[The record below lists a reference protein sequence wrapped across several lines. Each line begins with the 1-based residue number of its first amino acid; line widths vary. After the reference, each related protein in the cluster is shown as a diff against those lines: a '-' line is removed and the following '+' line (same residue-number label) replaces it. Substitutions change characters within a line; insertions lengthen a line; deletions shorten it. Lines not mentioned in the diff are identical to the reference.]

1 MGPCALPGA
10 PGCPFLHLAALALW
24 PHGDRP
30 LPSQDSPS
38 GKPDAASLGP
48 AGQGRGERALA
59 RSPHP
64 PSGAD
69 PQCPKKARHRELRD
83 EPGCRLASQPAKLVR
98 GTVTLGGRSV
108 SQGSKSQPGQLS
120 LRSGLPAAA
129 QGGTWGSRRPQAA
142 SSRLPVLSPA
152 PPQDEQPLDGLWKDP
167 PCFCWL
173 AIWFSFLFSNLHTK
187 ELFLS
192 VLFPVLLKYNWHL
205 TLYETKLYNIMI
217 CCLCVWSHD
226 LPQKLSSHLSA
237 RTVMQFFFT
246 DLQIAN

>member
-24 PHGDRP
+24 PHGDGP

-108 SQGSKSQPGQLS
+108 SQGRKSQPGQLS

-129 QGGTWGSRRPQAA
+129 QGGTRGSRRPQAA
-142 SSRLPVLSPA
+142 SSQLPVLSPA

-167 PCFCWL
+167 QCFCWL

-217 CCLCVWSHD
+217 CCLCIWSHD
-226 LPQKLSSHLSA
+226 LPQKLS
-237 RTVMQFFFT
+237 
-246 DLQIAN
+246 